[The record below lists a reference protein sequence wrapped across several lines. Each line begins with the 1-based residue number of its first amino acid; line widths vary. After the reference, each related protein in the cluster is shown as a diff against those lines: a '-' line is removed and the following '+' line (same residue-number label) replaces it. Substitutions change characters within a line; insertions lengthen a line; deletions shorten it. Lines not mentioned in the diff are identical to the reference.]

1 MDEDL
6 SYLNERSDKERKLNM
21 GLLVQ
26 YTIRSKQSYIFRT
39 NKLLEIAGA
48 SKIISDTYDVL
59 MDCAE
64 KAGVSV
70 RKKEE
75 SFSYEEA
82 KSSSNSM
89 IELFRGGG
97 NDTFII
103 SDLDTLK
110 KINKSYSYRLLKDYP
125 GLIPMVVYVEMSD
138 NYRDDFNNLMA
149 GAAVKKNLMVPQ
161 FSFDALPFSQRKRE
175 NLQVINLEVKENDKV
190 VQYSNESYSKREVG
204 RKLRDDNGVI
214 KHLDNMVT
222 NKGEESLLAIIHA
235 DGNNMGAKIQKL
247 LDGKKGYDE
256 CVELM
261 RKFTSDTSKA
271 FVDTSKVLD
280 EEVKKIIAEN
290 PGINAKKVAYRP
302 IVNDGD
308 DFTFICNARWALRLT
323 RVYLK
328 AVQEYEGYRGFKYSS
343 CAGICIFHSH
353 YPWSVAYSMAEQAC
367 DSAKKPVHKD
377 KDKEEGYIDFHY
389 IHSGVGGD
397 LDEIREQLGT
407 DKISNRPYGVC
418 GDIEK
423 YSIEDLDNLA
433 KAINGEDGDA
443 AKLARANLKNVG
455 NLMEESRT
463 LAANQWKRIRYQ
475 NPKFRNL
482 EPNDYFLNTVYDL
495 SEIYD
500 LWYTKLK
507 GGDQDVEA

>member
-6 SYLNERSDKERKLNM
+6 LNLNERSDKERKLNM

-110 KINKSYSYRLLKDYP
+110 KINKKYSYSLLKEYP

-138 NYRDDFNNLMA
+138 NYRDDFNKLMA
-149 GAAVKKNLMVPQ
+149 EAAVKKNLMVPQ

-175 NLQVINLEVKENDKV
+175 NLQVINRTDSGIQYSEENFSKRKVGKSLRDEND
-190 VQYSNESYSKREVG
+190 
-204 RKLRDDNGVI
+204 VI
-214 KHLDNMVT
+214 KYLDKMVT
-222 NKGEESLLAIIHA
+222 GKGEESLLAIIHA
-235 DGNNMGAKIQKL
+235 DGNNMGIKIQKL

-256 CVELM
+256 CVGLM
-261 RKFTSDTSKA
+261 RKFTDDTSKA
-271 FVDTSKVLD
+271 FVSTSKVLD

-290 PGINAKKVAYRP
+290 PGINEKKVAYRP

-328 AVQEYEGYRGFKYSS
+328 AVQAYQGYDNFKYSS

-367 DSAKKPVHKD
+367 DSAKEPVHLSRA
-377 KDKEEGYIDFHY
+377 EEGYIDFHY

-397 LDEIREQLGT
+397 LEEIREKLGT

-418 GDIEK
+418 GGNEK

-443 AKLARANLKNVG
+443 VKLARANLKNVG
-455 NLMEESRT
+455 NLMEESYE
-463 LAANQWKRIRYQ
+463 LAKNQWERIRYQ
-475 NPKFRNL
+475 NPKFR
-482 EPNDYFLNTVYDL
+482 DYVPDEHFLKTVYDL

-507 GGDQDVEA
+507 GGNQNAEA